1 MTPGAPVEPTGDE
14 TDHALA
20 RLRAELRALGSA
32 VVAFSGGADSA
43 FLARV
48 ARDELGDDALAVTA
62 VSPSLAGRERDDC
75 AALADEWS
83 LSWMEV
89 ETAELDDEDYVRND
103 GDRCARCKTALMD
116 VLEPL
121 AADRSA
127 VVVLGVNLD
136 DLGDHRPGQR
146 AAADRGAV
154 FPLVDSGFT
163 KAMVREAS
171 RRLGLRTWDKPAAAC
186 LSSRVPYGTSVTVGV
201 LGRIDRA
208 EAALVALGFHELRV
222 RHYGETARLEVP
234 IDDLT
239 RVLEHRD
246 EVVQAVR
253 AAGYGYVTVDLE
265 GLRSGNLNDALGR

>member
-1 MTPGAPVEPTGDE
+1 MTG
-14 TDHALA
+14 TDHDY
-20 RLRAELRALGSA
+20 GSA
-32 VVAFSGGADSA
+32 VANKVAGLVGPMAAALGLEIYDIDYSGGT
-43 FLARV
+43 LR
-48 ARDELGDDALAVTA
+48 
-62 VSPSLAGRERDDC
+62 
-75 AALADEWS
+75 
-83 LSWMEV
+83 
-89 ETAELDDEDYVRND
+89 
-103 GDRCARCKTALMD
+103 
-116 VLEPL
+116 
-121 AADRSA
+121 
-127 VVVLGVNLD
+127 VVLDTPPGQPAGVNLD

-171 RRLGLRTWDKPAAAC
+171 RRLGLRIWDKPAAAC

-222 RHYGETARLEVP
+222 RHYGDTARLEVP

>member
-171 RRLGLRTWDKPAAAC
+171 RRLGLRTWNKPAAAC